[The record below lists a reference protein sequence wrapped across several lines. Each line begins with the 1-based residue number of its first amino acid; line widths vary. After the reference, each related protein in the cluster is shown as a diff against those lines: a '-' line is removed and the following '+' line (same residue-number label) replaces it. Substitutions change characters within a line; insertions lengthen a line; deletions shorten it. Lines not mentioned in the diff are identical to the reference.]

1 MEEVKNKYIKSIKKS
16 MKENLF
22 MVSLEKLKKM

>member
-1 MEEVKNKYIKSIKKS
+1 MEEVKKKHVKSIKKS

-22 MVSLEKLKKM
+22 TGSLEKLQRK